1 MLCASSGTSQGKGY
15 AGVGEHVRILYR
27 GRGKPASQ
35 KDANRAHAQLRSRR
49 VGQCP
54 AQDLAHP
61 AQTPLPPLA
70 AGQLAKTIHVLQARE
85 IGG

>member
-61 AQTPLPPLA
+61 AQTPLRPW
-70 AGQLAKTIHVLQARE
+70 QVAKAIHVLQARE